1 MTSKMLNRMKYNL
14 FTFILLF
21 ALPLFTQANKPQ
33 DLLKQGNE
41 FYAKGKYKEAADQY
55 QKVLDAGYQSA
66 TLYFNLGNACYKLE
80 EIPQAILNYEKA
92 LKMSPGDVDAK
103 LNLQLANLKIT
114 DKIDRVPE
122 FFLTEW
128 WRSVVFLFSKQT
140 LAISTV
146 ILGLI
151 GFALL
156 IAYLFLIPVL
166 PKKGAFFSGLVL
178 LFAGLVTFILAAVQS
193 HYLTTQQQ
201 AIVMN
206 ASVDAKGSPNTGSK
220 TLFVIHSGL
229 KVNIRQSEEDWI
241 KVELPN
247 GNLGWIRQSD
257 VSGI

>member
-1 MTSKMLNRMKYNL
+1 MTSKMLNRMKRHL

-21 ALPLFTQANKPQ
+21 ALPLFTLANRPQ

-41 FYAKGKYKEAADQY
+41 FYAKAKYNEAAAQY
-55 QKVLDAGYQSA
+55 RKVLDAGYQSA
-66 TLYFNLGNACYKLE
+66 TLYFNLGNAYYKLA
-80 EIPQAILNYEKA
+80 EIPLAILNYEKA
-92 LKMSPGDVDAK
+92 LKISPGDVDVK

-114 DKIDRVPE
+114 DKIDVVPE
-122 FFLTEW
+122 FFLNQW
-128 WRSVVFLFSKQT
+128 WRSFVFLFSTHT

-151 GFALL
+151 GFGLL

-166 PKKGAFFSGLVL
+166 PKKTVFFSGLVL
-178 LFAGLVTFILAAVQS
+178 LFVGLVTFILGAVQA
-193 HYLTTQQQ
+193 HYLNSQQH

-206 ASVDAKGSPNTGSK
+206 ASVDAKGSPDTGAK

-229 KVNIRQSEEDWI
+229 KVNIRQTEEDWI
-241 KVELPN
+241 KVALPN

-257 VSGI
+257 VAGI